1 MAAAHRRD
9 CEEWASC
16 MLIPAASL
24 IDGFALFRHLPE
36 IAAWLDV
43 DLPTLRMRLR
53 TLSDD
58 EQDDM
63 MDAIRRFQ
71 SAAA

>member
-1 MAAAHRRD
+1 
-9 CEEWASC
+9 

-71 SAAA
+71 SAVA